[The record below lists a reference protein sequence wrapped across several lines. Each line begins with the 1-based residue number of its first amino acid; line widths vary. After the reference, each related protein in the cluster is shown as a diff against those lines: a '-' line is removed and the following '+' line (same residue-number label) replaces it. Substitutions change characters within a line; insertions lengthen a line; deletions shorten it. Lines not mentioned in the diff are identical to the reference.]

1 MDYVRDKI
9 EEKNLRNRITRKDM
23 VENTKGK
30 LDRVKDILNTEI
42 YFGISD
48 DGDTIKSPQRTSFYE
63 FRMVDLL
70 KSFDNGDMNCYVN
83 GKQNRPVSPISF
95 FENLSTYMKDYK
107 YWDLERS
114 YDYLDLNSELNEKIK
129 EVEELKSLIRKM
141 NEVSDTI
148 QRKRL

>member
-9 EEKNLRNRITRKDM
+9 EEKNLRNKITRKDM

-42 YFGISD
+42 YFEIPDDSEDSKVSD
-48 DGDTIKSPQRTSFYE
+48 CYE

-70 KSFDNGDMNCYVN
+70 KSYDNGDLKCYVN

-107 YWDLERS
+107 YWELERS

-129 EVEELKSLIRKM
+129 EVEELETLIQKM